1 MNFDYPK
8 MLYRFPATGQ
18 SSLTL
23 EGAAF
28 DTATVESADDEA
40 AATAE
45 GWCTTWPAARKVHDD
60 AQAAAKAQADADAA
74 AAQAADAKA
83 LPTRAEMEQKA
94 TELGIKFDGRTSDK
108 KLSDQIAA
116 ALEP

>member
-28 DTATVESADDEA
+28 DTATVDSAEDESAA
-40 AATAE
+40 AAE
-45 GWCTTWPAARKVHDD
+45 GWCTTWPAARAAHAD
-60 AQAAAKAQADADAA
+60 AQAAKAAEEAA
-74 AAQAADAKA
+74 AAAAA
-83 LPTRAEMEQKA
+83 LPTRAELEQKA